1 LITPHHGRAVDS
13 RALAGAAA
21 IGAVVGLFIGGAYL
35 AGGMARAAV
44 VHAHMAR
51 LADAAAGGFSNQA
64 LEAAQGQDY
73 GALAIARRHD
83 PYLNIDL
90 DPRERHVAA
99 LTARLAQQNTASAN
113 PLLLRASLGTEP
125 AAPLAAAPPIAMRP
139 FSLRG
144 ALDQSRDLECLTQA
158 VYYEARG
165 ESRSGQAAVAQVVL
179 NRVRHPAFPKSV
191 CGVVFQG
198 ARYGGCQFSFA
209 CDGSVYRRVERA
221 AWRRA
226 ETIAAKALDGS
237 VMSEVGSATHF
248 HVSGLN
254 PGWRNKMMRVAAVGS
269 HVFYRFGGRAG
280 RASAFDDVPELSP
293 PLPNETV
300 EAKPAE
306 PKTVYASLSLAPVAT
321 AVAQGAANVAAA
333 VAAQGAELVT
343 SLGKDAKAEAK
354 AEPVKAEPLPVAK
367 IAPAAPQA
375 AVAKPTPVPAVPVA
389 KAAPVPA
396 PAAVK
401 VEEAKPAA

>member
-1 LITPHHGRAVDS
+1 MSIPYQGRYADS

-21 IGAVVGLFIGGAYL
+21 VGAIVGLFIGGAYL

-44 VHAHMAR
+44 VHSHMAR
-51 LADAAAGGFSNQA
+51 LADVASDGFSDAA
-64 LEAAQGQDY
+64 LTASQGEDA

-83 PYLNIDL
+83 RYANLEL

-99 LTARLAQQNTASAN
+99 LTARLAQRDQTN
-113 PLLLRASLGTEP
+113 PLLVRASYGAP
-125 AAPLAAAPPIAMRP
+125 APLSSPALAAPPVAMQP

-165 ESRSGQAAVAQVVL
+165 ESRGGQQAVAQVVL

-209 CDGSVYRRVERA
+209 CDGSVHRRVEIG

-226 ETIAAKALDGS
+226 ETVAAKALDGS
-237 VMSEVGSATHF
+237 VMSGVGSATHF
-248 HVSGLN
+248 HVVGLN
-254 PGWRNKMMRVAAVGS
+254 PGWRNRMTQVALVGQ

-280 RASAFDDVPELSP
+280 RASAFDAVPELSP
-293 PLPNETV
+293 PMANETTV
-300 EAKPAE
+300 AAAKTELKP
-306 PKTVYASLSLAPVAT
+306 VYASLSLAPVAS
-321 AVAQGAANVAAA
+321 AVAQGAA
-333 VAAQGAELVT
+333 ELVMAAT
-343 SLGKDAKAEAK
+343 AIAKPSAEA
-354 AEPVKAEPLPVAK
+354 APVKAEARPEPAK
-367 IAPAAPQA
+367 VEAPAAKA
-375 AVAKPTPVPAVPVA
+375 TAVTPVA
-389 KAAPVPA
+389 KADETKPVTA
-396 PAAVK
+396 S
-401 VEEAKPAA
+401 

>member
-1 LITPHHGRAVDS
+1 LTIPYQGRAADS

-21 IGAVVGLFIGGAYL
+21 VGALEGLFIGGAYL

-51 LADAAAGGFSNQA
+51 LADVASDGFSDAA
-64 LEAAQGQDY
+64 LTASQGEDA

-83 PYLNIDL
+83 RYANLEL

-99 LTARLAQQNTASAN
+99 LTARLAQREASGSN
-113 PLLLRASLGTEP
+113 PLLVRASLGTEATTP
-125 AAPLAAAPPIAMRP
+125 ALAAPPAPMRP

-165 ESRSGQAAVAQVVL
+165 ESRGGQQAVAQVVL

-209 CDGSVYRRVERA
+209 CDGSVHRPVEIR

-226 ETIAAKALDGS
+226 ETVAAKALDGA
-237 VMSEVGSATHF
+237 VMGEVGSATHF
-248 HVSGLN
+248 HVIGLT
-254 PGWRNKMMRVAAVGS
+254 PGWRNRMTQVALVGQ

-280 RASAFDDVPELSP
+280 RASAFDAVPELSP
-293 PLPNETV
+293 PLPVETPP
-300 EAKPAE
+300 AKAE
-306 PKTVYASLSLAPVAT
+306 LKPVYASLSLAPVAT
-321 AVAQGAANVAAA
+321 AVAQGAA
-333 VAAQGAELVT
+333 ELVMAAT
-343 SLGKDAKAEAK
+343 AIAKPAAEAAPVKAEAKPEVRPEPAKAEAPAAK
-354 AEPVKAEPLPVAK
+354 TPVVGPVAK
-367 IAPAAPQA
+367 
-375 AVAKPTPVPAVPVA
+375 
-389 KAAPVPA
+389 
-396 PAAVK
+396 
-401 VEEAKPAA
+401 VEETKVASTF